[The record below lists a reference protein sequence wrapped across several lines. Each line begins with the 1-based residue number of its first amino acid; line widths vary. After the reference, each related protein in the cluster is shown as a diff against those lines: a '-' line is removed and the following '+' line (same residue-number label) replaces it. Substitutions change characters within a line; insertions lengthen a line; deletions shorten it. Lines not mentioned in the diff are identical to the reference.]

1 MRTLLTSLFF
11 LLWLAAFFV
20 GEQYSPKTQV
30 ETSGPW
36 RLVWSDEFNYS
47 GLPDPSKW
55 DYEVG
60 GGGWGNNEQQYYT
73 SQRKENA
80 RVENGKLIIEARQE
94 QWIGRDYTSARLVS
108 KGKGDWT
115 YGRFEAKAKLPFGA
129 GTWPAIWMM
138 PSLNSYGRSWPTNGE
153 IDLMEHVGFDSNVVH
168 ATVHTGMYNHS
179 IGTQKT
185 EKISVPTAT
194 SAYNVYAI
202 EWTPEEIRW
211 YVNDNLYFTFKNERL
226 SNANADFRQWPF
238 DKPFYLILNIAVGG
252 NWGGQRGIDKSI
264 WPQRL
269 EVDYVRV
276 YQATR

>member
-1 MRTLLTSLFF
+1 MRTLLIGLV
-11 LLWLAAFFV
+11 LLLCPAAFFV
-20 GEQYSPKTQV
+20 CAQTSAKPPL

-36 RLVWSDEFNYS
+36 RLVWSDEFDYV

-60 GGGWGNNEQQYYT
+60 GEGWGNNEQQYYT
-73 SQRKENA
+73 LRRKENA

-94 QWIGRDYTSARLVS
+94 RWTGRDYTSARLVS
-108 KGKGDWT
+108 KGRGDWT
-115 YGRFEAKAKLPFGA
+115 YGRFEARAKLPSGR

-138 PSLNSYGRSWPTNGE
+138 PSLNSYGKGWPDNGE
-153 IDLMEHVGFDSNVVH
+153 IDLMEHVGFDPNVVH
-168 ATVHTGMYNHS
+168 ATVHTRKYYHS

-185 EKISVPTAT
+185 DKITVPSAT
-194 SAYNVYAI
+194 SDYNVYAI
-202 EWTPEEIRW
+202 EWTPDEIRW
-211 YVNDNLYFTFKNERL
+211 YVNDNHYFTFKNERL
-226 SNANADFRQWPF
+226 TNANADFRQWPF

-252 NWGGQRGIDKSI
+252 AWGGQRGIDKSI

-276 YQATR
+276 YESAR